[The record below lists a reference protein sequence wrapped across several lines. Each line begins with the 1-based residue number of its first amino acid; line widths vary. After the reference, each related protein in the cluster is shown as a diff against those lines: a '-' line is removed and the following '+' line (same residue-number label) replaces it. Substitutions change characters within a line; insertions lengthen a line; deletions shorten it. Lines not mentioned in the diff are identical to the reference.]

1 MLFLALNPCM
11 PLLHI
16 HDASMSDSL
25 KLHKPW
31 ALHTHRPRSQE
42 LSPDTS
48 GWEGA
53 WKNQFTSHRDR
64 RSRRH
69 ESLPTPL
76 LCKVWQLLKP
86 KHSSDSEASVDVPQ
100 GCFHPLCRW
109 LCSDTPVTLNR
120 LLCFSLPAM
129 LWPSAEV
136 FCIYPRLLLRRPGLG
151 CSFLEASISTPPSPT
166 SPFSQLL
173 HMSKSLFYAHV
184 LLWIWQNIL
193 TSLEKG
199 LGLLA
204 FESFWTWHNAPY

>member
-1 MLFLALNPCM
+1 M

-76 LCKVWQLLKP
+76 LYKVWQLLKP

-100 GCFHPLCRW
+100 GCFHPLCALQMAVLRHSSHFKPFT
-109 LCSDTPVTLNR
+109 LLFSTCNAVTLCGGV
-120 LLCFSLPAM
+120 LHLPQTPTQKAR
-129 LWPSAEV
+129 
-136 FCIYPRLLLRRPGLG
+136 PRLLLSGGLHQYTTFTHLSLLSAPPHVEIPVLCT
-151 CSFLEASISTPPSPT
+151 CSALD
-166 SPFSQLL
+166 
-173 HMSKSLFYAHV
+173 
-184 LLWIWQNIL
+184 L
-193 TSLEKG
+193 TEHPYIFGKG
-199 LGLLA
+199 VE
-204 FESFWTWHNAPY
+204 FFSFWFLLDLT